1 MYVYPYYIG
10 VRLVDEYEAISEKA
24 LSTPTST
31 EQLFQLK
38 EEMDKIKEKT
48 LPQMQHE
55 LKELLG
61 KFLFISDYMQISP
74 IVSKLQTQAI
84 QWSNRISYV
93 MEEHMSIVARKAL
106 EFKDALKV
114 KRVKLQEELDS
125 YAKQVEEFQH
135 FGNLEELPKYLKR
148 AQVLD
153 GKLQAA
159 SDKADKLNKEE
170 EMFEFEVTNYPLR
183 KQISDKLAPY
193 LRLYESGAEFL
204 EKKEVWL
211 NSQVGTHDP
220 ELIENDVMNLWRTII
235 KLEKSFGD
243 VPLVKELVVQI
254 KGLIDI
260 FKERLPIIQTLGN
273 PGLRDRHWEKISEIV
288 GFPIRPSPEL
298 TLQKII
304 DMNLGEYLNKF
315 ELISEAASKEHSLE
329 KNLEKMKVEWADIK
343 FQIVPFRESYVIS
356 SGKHFV
362 FHQQLRQRNLKYNFF
377 IMISG

>member
-114 KRVKLQEELDS
+114 
-125 YAKQVEEFQH
+125 
-135 FGNLEELPKYLKR
+135 
-148 AQVLD
+148 
-153 GKLQAA
+153 
-159 SDKADKLNKEE
+159 
-170 EMFEFEVTNYPLR
+170 
-183 KQISDKLAPY
+183 
-193 LRLYESGAEFL
+193 RLIC
-204 EKKEVWL
+204 
-211 NSQVGTHDP
+211 THQ
-220 ELIENDVMNLWRTII
+220 MR
-235 KLEKSFGD
+235 
-243 VPLVKELVVQI
+243 
-254 KGLIDI
+254 
-260 FKERLPIIQTLGN
+260 
-273 PGLRDRHWEKISEIV
+273 LRDRE
-288 GFPIRPSPEL
+288 
-298 TLQKII
+298 TC
-304 DMNLGEYLNKF
+304 
-315 ELISEAASKEHSLE
+315 
-329 KNLEKMKVEWADIK
+329 
-343 FQIVPFRESYVIS
+343 
-356 SGKHFV
+356 
-362 FHQQLRQRNLKYNFF
+362 LKR
-377 IMISG
+377 